1 MDITFQQGSKCRKMP
16 PPPTPVDDL
25 TPSLDVEDFFVHIFE
40 ATNEDGWTNV
50 QEKFDKD
57 SLEHDGRIC
66 YRFSGCGSC
75 MTRLKFVVST
85 SLAAND
91 LMIRPEVSNRSM
103 SEITG
108 LLHTEYKYQINPGDA
123 IVELTDDEKDSETLR
138 GYAMREIL
146 ESPSVSQAIDKESP
160 DWNSY
165 WARMIVRKDVP
176 EPGMAAMVVLPIG
189 RRHTVVFQVGAV
201 KAYTL
206 TVQPH
211 EEPGKVIV
219 AHVMFLPFRAY
230 PTWATQHFS
239 RLAKVEQANFM
250 KYVKGSDLQRLCEI
264 DNTYYTVLHL
274 RGCNRGVPLLP
285 LAKDDEQGTPGTDAA
300 DSNVVVIAAEDGSDS
315 YWIRWADRT
324 FTFEAYLCQ
333 LLQRCGIELK
343 VFTELS
349 GRKLVPYQV
358 AVVTHEWDSCKDQVI
373 AAFHKQQRAYRR
385 MNGGVSAPRVGEAQQ
400 ARFQHA
406 DPRPKSSCFV
416 RSSCDMVVRKTFI
429 DTNETDYT
437 EGNRQGW
444 IGKNNQVGG
453 RLIRSSTA

>member
-1 MDITFQQGSKCRKMP
+1 MP
-16 PPPTPVDDL
+16 PSGTPIDDL
-25 TPSLDVEDFFVHIFE
+25 TPSVDVEDFFVHIYE
-40 ATNEDGWTNV
+40 ATNDDGWTNV

-57 SLEHDGRIC
+57 AVEHDGRIC

-85 SLAAND
+85 PLAANS
-91 LMIRPEVSNRSM
+91 LMIRPEVSSRSM

-108 LLHTEYKYQINPGDA
+108 LLHSEYRYQINPGDA
-123 IVELTDDEKDSETLR
+123 VVELGDEEKEASLR
-138 GYAMREIL
+138 GYAMRQIL
-146 ESPSVSQAIDKESP
+146 ESPSLSQAVETGDA
-160 DWNSY
+160 WNSY
-165 WARMIVRKDVP
+165 SARMIVRHNVP

-211 EEPGKVIV
+211 SEPGKVIV
-219 AHVMFLPFRAY
+219 AHVMFLPFSAY

-239 RLAKVEQANFM
+239 RLAKLEQSNFLR
-250 KYVKGSDLQRLCEI
+250 YVKGHELPRLCEI
-264 DNTYYTVLHL
+264 DKTYYTVLHL

-285 LAKDDEQGTPGTDAA
+285 CSNNEARPDPSEN
-300 DSNVVVIAAEDGSDS
+300 SNVVVISGEDGAES
-315 YWIRWADRT
+315 YWIRWTDCT
-324 FTFEAYLCQ
+324 FTFEAYLRQ
-333 LLQRCGIELK
+333 LLHRCGIELK

-358 AVVTHEWDSCKDQVI
+358 AVLTHEWESSKDEVV
-373 AAFHKQQRAYRR
+373 AAFHTQQRAYRR

-406 DPRPKSSCFV
+406 DPQPKSKCFV

-429 DTNETDYT
+429 DMSESDYT

-444 IGKNNQVGG
+444 IGANNQVGG
-453 RLIRSSTA
+453 ALMRSSSAAF